1 MDMISQSENV
11 ISIFG
16 YWPQFADAKVALIA
30 YEPPGTIRLDLSYID
45 AEMQK
50 AAVVRLRFTGVRELA
65 LSELLSENVLD
76 SLTISDET
84 PMRVELEPCYGLG
97 GSFTC
102 TGAEV
107 TGVAPNNS
115 FKPTPLR
122 GAA

>member
-1 MDMISQSENV
+1 MDMISKAETV
-11 ISIFG
+11 ASIFG
-16 YWPQFADAKVALIA
+16 YWPQFADAKIVLIA
-30 YEPPGTIRLDLSYID
+30 YESPGTIRLDLSYID

-50 AAVVRLRFTGVRELA
+50 SAVVGLRFTGVRELA
-65 LSELLSENVLD
+65 LSEILSENVLD
-76 SLTISDET
+76 SLTISNGT
-84 PMRVELEPCYGLG
+84 PMRVELDPCYGLG